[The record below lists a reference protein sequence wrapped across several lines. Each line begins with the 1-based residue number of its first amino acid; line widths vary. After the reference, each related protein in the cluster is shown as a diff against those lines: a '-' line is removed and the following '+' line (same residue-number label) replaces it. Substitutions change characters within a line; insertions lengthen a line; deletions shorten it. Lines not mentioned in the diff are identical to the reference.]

1 MPKRLTIYRCFL
13 TENDCYKKA
22 TREEIRGVQ
31 VHSTG
36 ADNPWLKRYVQ
47 PDDGRL
53 GVNPNG
59 NSHNRSGGDVCASAY
74 IGRLADGTVAV
85 YQTLPWDVRCWL
97 SGSGKNGNAN
107 RMGYRGFEI
116 CEDGLKDEGY
126 FRDAVLD
133 KAVALTAYLCQLGGV
148 SPFQVMAD
156 FGAQRALAVMDH
168 HELHAAGLASNHA
181 DITHWLRNF
190 GLTMNDFRKAVQDLL
205 DGGGVEAEYVDGP
218 EELLPDPP
226 PIYPDEAVTAVVNNP
241 QRWLIVRSA
250 PNGKQL
256 FKVEKGTQVE
266 ILAEDDGWYQIRSGS
281 RIGWAWAE
289 YIRIPDRLPE
299 ADPQPEEQYPPEE
312 PEISQPDLMAVRET
326 ALAIREDLSAMLG
339 RVDGLLDQ
347 LDQLEA
353 VNG

>member
-13 TENDCYKKA
+13 TENDCYQKA

-36 ADNPWLKRYVQ
+36 ANNPWLKRYVQ

-74 IGRLADGTVAV
+74 IGRLEDGTVAV

-116 CEDGLKDEGY
+116 CQDGLIDEAY

-156 FGAQRALAVMDH
+156 FGTQRALAVMDH

-190 GLTMNDFRKAVQDLL
+190 DMTMNDFRRAVQDLL
-205 DGGGVEAEYVDGP
+205 DDGGVEVEYVEGRQDPAQDPPAEYP
-218 EELLPDPP
+218 EEV
-226 PIYPDEAVTAVVNNP
+226 VTAVVNNP

-256 FKVEKGTQVE
+256 FKVEKGTKVE

-289 YIRIPDRLPE
+289 YIRIPDRLTDADHQPE
-299 ADPQPEEQYPPEE
+299 APQPKQE
-312 PEISQPDLMAVRET
+312 PEVNGYDLMAVRET
-326 ALAIREDLSAMLG
+326 VMAIRKDLTAMTG
-339 RVDGLLDQ
+339 RVDGLLEQ
-347 LDQLEA
+347 LDKLEA